1 MPNSSW
7 IAARRPTRTYR
18 MTATAQ
24 PGQVLDFNAILI
36 NRVHCL
42 HKIINFLRRALWHTL
57 LIKALHRIYRNFHL
71 IEWRKDATKHWHES
85 TSVPMAAHFEQTNSF
100 IVPHIVF
107 ESEALTATEAN
118 HDTKALTKCLLVSRR
133 QTANT
138 LGAGW
143 GDGGDTVVYKC
154 STYPLAFLSEQ
165 KISFTW

>member
-7 IAARRPTRTYR
+7 IAATHPTRTYR

-24 PGQVLDFNAILI
+24 PGQVLHFNSILI

-42 HKIINFLRRALWHTL
+42 HKIINFLCWTLWHTL
-57 LIKALHRIYRNFHL
+57 LIKELHRIYRNFHL
-71 IEWRKDATKHWHES
+71 IEWRKDA

-107 ESEALTATEAN
+107 ESEALTVTTEAN

-138 LGAGW
+138 LGRLRWRSGHR
-143 GDGGDTVVYKC
+143 C
-154 STYPLAFLSEQ
+154 L
-165 KISFTW
+165 